1 MCQLLMA
8 WPSQI
13 MLDLLPPTVVV
24 LIGKS
29 SKTRL
34 FIRVLTPPPPLP
46 VPYASSY
53 VILLLPQPS
62 DFSPPSDLSSPNT
75 PVSVFHLTDY
85 ISVRPSKRVIM
96 HPGPLIDSNILP
108 ERFK

>member
-34 FIRVLTPPPPLP
+34 FIPVLTPALP

-85 ISVRPSKRVIM
+85 ISVRPGKRVIM
-96 HPGPLIDSNILP
+96 HTGPLMDSNILP